1 MFFVS
6 VASKGFSVSVSALES
21 TLAGGR
27 VGVDSKGGC
36 VAPKQCKMGRKLS
49 PLDTAQLQMRGSL
62 PVHPGSVEL
71 LPP

>member
-1 MFFVS
+1 MIFDP
-6 VASKGFSVSVSALES
+6 VACKGLSISVSGLES
-21 TLAGGR
+21 TLTGGR